1 MDPEVQTQ
9 KETKGPVVG
18 IIIIIIIL
26 ILGAFYFITRD
37 EVAAPIDDGSLEA
50 GNAPAAVETDP
61 DANIEAEIES
71 DIEAINTDLD
81 ELEADLAS

>member
-1 MDPEVQTQ
+1 MVSEIRAHPTERHPSR
-9 KETKGPVVG
+9 G
-18 IIIIIIIL
+18 
-26 ILGAFYFITRD
+26 LGAELPLHVRTTT
-37 EVAAPIDDGSLEA
+37 
-50 GNAPAAVETDP
+50 AVETDP